1 MKRFIVVVVASIF
14 LFVSYCF
21 AGSDSSAVS
30 GTYLNKADK
39 EYLTLNPD
47 GSLYLKL
54 RKTPPDPNDPFMNL
68 TGKYRM
74 TGDELKMELE
84 GGGEA
89 SGTIIGNTFVDNE
102 GKRWEKEGSSQSSKM
117 NQGIPKGSRIR
128 Q

>member
-1 MKRFIVVVVASIF
+1 MKRIIVVLAAFILLS
-14 LFVSYCF
+14 VSCCF
-21 AGSDSSAVS
+21 AGSDSSVT
-30 GTYLNKADK
+30 GTYVNKTDK

-68 TGKYRM
+68 SGKYRM
-74 TGDELKMELE
+74 TGEEITMELE

-89 SGTIIGNTFVDNE
+89 SGTIVGNTFVDNE
-102 GKRWEKEGSSQSSKM
+102 GKRWEKEGSSQASKM
-117 NQGIPKGSRIR
+117 NQSIPKGSRIR